1 MNKTFK
7 IILLSLLAVVVAG
20 LVYRVCTVAM
30 LYRQNIQLAR
40 KPPAAVVIAHPRFD
54 WSILSPKTCVELV
67 SALRFDEM
75 IFDNQTL
82 AECLKQLSE
91 KTYGIL
97 GKGFSFSI
105 KGPEGVLGL
114 SDSRISLRLKQTT
127 FHEIL
132 KALGEATGATIEVT
146 EYGVQATYGKTPEKK
161 P

>member
-1 MNKTFK
+1 MNKTLK
-7 IILLSLLAVVVAG
+7 ILLMFLLAGVVIESVAIG
-20 LVYRVCTVAM
+20 V
-30 LYRQNIQLAR
+30 LYRRNMQLAR
-40 KPPAAVVIAHPRFD
+40 KPRVAYVIAYPRFD
-54 WSILSPKTCVELV
+54 WSVLSPKTCVELV

-75 IFDNQTL
+75 IFDKQTL
-82 AECLKQLSE
+82 PECLKQLSD

-114 SDSRISLRLKQTT
+114 PDSRISLRLKQTT

>member
-1 MNKTFK
+1 MTKNFK
-7 IILLSLLAVVVAG
+7 ILLLVLLTVIAVESVALG
-20 LVYRVCTVAM
+20 V
-30 LYRQNIQLAR
+30 LYRGNAQLAG
-40 KPPAAVVIAHPRFD
+40 KLPVDHVIACPRFD

-82 AECLKQLSE
+82 PECLKQLSE
-91 KTYGIL
+91 KTHDIL

-114 SDSRISLRLKQTT
+114 PDSRISLRLKETT

-132 KALGEATGATIEVT
+132 KALGKATGATIEVT
-146 EYGVQATYGKTPEKK
+146 EYGVQATYGKPQENK

>member
-7 IILLSLLAVVVAG
+7 ILLLVLLAVIVVQSIGAVV
-20 LVYRVCTVAM
+20 VYR
-30 LYRQNIQLAR
+30 RNIQLAR
-40 KPPAAVVIAHPRFD
+40 KPRAALVIADPRFD
-54 WSILSPKTCVELV
+54 WSVLSPKTCVELV

-75 IFDNQTL
+75 IFDKQTL
-82 AECLKQLSE
+82 PECLKQLSD

-114 SDSRISLRLKQTT
+114 PDSRISLRLKETT

-132 KALGEATGATIEVT
+132 KALGEATGATLEVT
-146 EYGVQATYGKTPEKK
+146 EYGVQATYGKPKEKK

>member
-1 MNKTFK
+1 MSKTLK
-7 IILLSLLAVVVAG
+7 ILLMVLLAGVAIES
-20 LVYRVCTVAM
+20 VAIGV
-30 LYRQNIQLAR
+30 LYRRNMQLAR
-40 KPPAAVVIAHPRFD
+40 KPPVAHVIAYPRFD
-54 WSILSPKTCVELV
+54 WSVLSPKTCVELV

-114 SDSRISLRLKQTT
+114 PDLRISLRLKQTT

-146 EYGVQATYGKTPEKK
+146 EYGVQATYGKPPEKK

>member
-7 IILLSLLAVVVAG
+7 ILLLVLLAGVVIESVAIG
-20 LVYRVCTVAM
+20 V
-30 LYRQNIQLAR
+30 LYRRNMQLAR
-40 KPPAAVVIAHPRFD
+40 KPPVTHVIAYPRFD

-75 IFDNQTL
+75 IFDKQTL
-82 AECLKQLSE
+82 PECLKQLSD

-105 KGPEGVLGL
+105 KGPEGILDL
-114 SDSRISLRLKQTT
+114 PDSRISLKLKETT

-132 KALGEATGATIEVT
+132 KALGGATGATLEVT
-146 EYGVQATYGKTPEKK
+146 EYGVQATYGKPKEKK